1 MYHVG
6 ICDDDP
12 VFIKYTERLFG
23 EGITFYE
30 YLSGEEMLQDME
42 KQEKYD
48 LLVLDVALPGMD
60 GNQTAREFRK
70 MFPDKA
76 EHVRHEYKNPE
87 DKVEVILTVKKEMVS
102 RLRTKVEEIT
112 GRGTAREIFCGV
124 L

>member
-12 VFIKYTERLFG
+12 VFIKYIERLFG

-60 GNQTAREFRK
+60 GN
-70 MFPDKA
+70 
-76 EHVRHEYKNPE
+76 
-87 DKVEVILTVKKEMVS
+87 
-102 RLRTKVEEIT
+102 
-112 GRGTAREIFCGV
+112 
-124 L
+124 